1 MAKTAADVLIE
12 TLIVWDVDTIFGIP
26 GDGINGIMEA
36 LRTHQDKVR
45 FIQVRHEEAA
55 ALAAVGYAKFTGRL
69 GVCLAT
75 SGPGGIHLLNGL
87 YDAKMDGVPVL
98 ALTGLQYH
106 DLVHTFTQQDVELDK
121 LFADVCVYNTRVMSP
136 AHTENAAEL
145 ACRTA
150 LARRG
155 VAHVTMA
162 SDTQA
167 EPLSADY
174 RSPRNVANHVSNQPA
189 FTAPVAPDAEVQR
202 AAALLRDGK
211 KVAILAG
218 RGAIG
223 AGKELEEIAERLAA
237 PVAKAL
243 LGKGALSDR
252 SPYATGGVGLLGT
265 TPSQEALEECDT
277 LLIVGST
284 FPYVEFY
291 PAPGQARAVQIDID
305 AQRIGL
311 RYPVEVGLVGDARQT
326 LSRLIPLVAR
336 REDRSFLDKAQ
347 EGVAHWREVLAR
359 YGARD
364 GTPMKPDVIVHE
376 LNKLMPDN
384 AIVTTDSGT
393 NTGLTAQ
400 HIDMVG
406 DMMFG
411 VSGTLATMA
420 CGLPYAIGAAI
431 ACPGRPVVAVVGDGG
446 LTMLIGELATCMKYD
461 LDIKIVVIKNN
472 MLGQIKWEQMAFLGN
487 PEFGCD
493 LQPIDFAAV
502 ARAFGGRGFSVD
514 RRDRCAPVLRE
525 ALSTPGLAVV
535 EALVD
540 PNDPPLLPKIKYEH
554 AKHMAEAL
562 VRGTTAGGDI
572 AKKLLRNTFEEV
584 R

>member
-1 MAKTAADVLIE
+1 VTKTAADVLIE
-12 TLIVWDVDTIFGIP
+12 TLMQWDVDTVFGLP
-26 GDGINGIMEA
+26 GDGINGVMEA
-36 LRTHQDKVR
+36 LRTRQDSVR
-45 FIQVRHEEAA
+45 FVQVRHEEAA

-106 DLVHTFTQQDVELDK
+106 DLVATFTQQDVELDK
-121 LFADVCVYNTRVMSP
+121 LFADVCVYNARVMSP
-136 AHTENAAEL
+136 AHMENVAEL

-155 VAHVTMA
+155 VAHVTIA

-167 EPLSADY
+167 ASLGKDY
-174 RSPRNVANHVSNQPA
+174 RSPRNVANHVSNRPA
-189 FTAPVAPDAEVQR
+189 FTAPAVPESEILR
-202 AAALLRDGK
+202 AAEILNAGK
-211 KVAILAG
+211 KTAILAG

-223 AGKELEEIAERLAA
+223 AGTQLEAVAETLGA

-243 LGKGALSDR
+243 LGKGAIPDD
-252 SPYATGGVGLLGT
+252 SPYSTGGVGLLGT
-265 TPSQEALEECDT
+265 TPSQEAFEECDT
-277 LLIVGST
+277 LLIVGSS

-291 PAPGQARAVQIDID
+291 PAPGQAKAVQIDID

-311 RYPVEVGLVGDARQT
+311 RYPVEIGLVGDAAST
-326 LSRLIPLVAR
+326 LERLAAHLKR
-336 REDRSFLDKAQ
+336 RPDRSFLEKAQ
-347 EGVAHWREVLAR
+347 GGVRDWLEILQRHGTREGV
-359 YGARD
+359 
-364 GTPMKPDVIVHE
+364 PMKPDVVVHE
-376 LNKLMPDN
+376 LNKVMPRD
-384 AIVTTDSGT
+384 AIVCTDSGT

-400 HIDMVG
+400 HITIREGML
-406 DMMFG
+406 FG

-431 ACPGRPVVAVVGDGG
+431 AYPSRPVVAVVGDGG
-446 LTMLIGELATCMKYD
+446 FTMLIGELATCIKYG
-461 LDIKIVVIKNN
+461 LNIKIVVIKNN

-487 PEFGCD
+487 PEFACE
-493 LQPIDFAAV
+493 LQPIDFAGV
-502 ARAFGGRGFSVD
+502 ARAFGGEGLSVD
-514 RRDRCAPVLRE
+514 NPSECHAVLER
-525 ALSTPGLAVV
+525 AMNLPGLVVV

-540 PNDPPLLPKIKYEH
+540 ANDPPLLPKIKMEH

-562 VRGTTAGGDI
+562 VRGTKGGADI
-572 AKKLLRNTFEEV
+572 AKKLLRNTISELT
-584 R
+584 